1 MDIPDDIPNNL
12 DIDNLKTISVSL
24 ETEDIPDNIPSN
36 LETIK
41 TFKDIEIPSIDNL
54 ATDAPKK
61 LKIISNPNSLRMAS
75 NKIKKKYIRQ
85 KSKGK
90 LKKINKKVAKH
101 LQNANYLDTDN
112 LEMVDY
118 NNDNNIDDFD
128 DDVTVDY
135 NFNNNLK
142 GLDEIDLKKTSPVKK
157 LAAKKIVKKY
167 RNLARKKPYQKFSS
181 KKKQRDDDNDV
192 AFLKKSTFSSQGKIS
207 QKNKRRS

>member
-61 LKIISNPNSLRMAS
+61 LKIISNPNSLHIAS

-181 KKKQRDDDNDV
+181 KKNNV
-192 AFLKKSTFSSQGKIS
+192 TMTMMLLF
-207 QKNKRRS
+207 